1 MKKHIFLA
9 AILAATSSFSLAE
22 GTNFTGFGAGAEI
35 GTTKYSDLH
44 SDAESKRMTDINL
57 VGSYGFVFPNTELV
71 GQVEA
76 KYKVG
81 SSKVYDDEGGVMK
94 VKRSWS
100 AGYLQGY
107 RVTPTIMPYVK
118 LAYVSNKYQ
127 DEVVSKAHGVGYGV
141 GAKFVV
147 APNVEVGAEFV
158 QARLKDN
165 DPGEDKTKFKSNSF
179 NLGVAY
185 RF

>member
-22 GTNFTGFGAGAEI
+22 GTNFTGFGVGAEI
-35 GTTKYSDLH
+35 GTTKYSGVDEG
-44 SDAESKRMTDINL
+44 SKSKRMTDINL
-57 VGSYGFVFPNTELV
+57 VGSYGFVFSSTELV

-81 SSKVYDDEGGVMK
+81 SSKVYDDEYGVMK

-100 AGYLQGY
+100 VGYLQGY
-107 RVTPTIMPYVK
+107 RVTPTIMSYVK

-127 DEVVSKAHGVGYGV
+127 DEVASKAHGVGYGV

-147 APNVEVGAEFV
+147 AQNVEVGAEFV

-165 DPGEDKTKFKSNSF
+165 DPEDKTKFKSNSF